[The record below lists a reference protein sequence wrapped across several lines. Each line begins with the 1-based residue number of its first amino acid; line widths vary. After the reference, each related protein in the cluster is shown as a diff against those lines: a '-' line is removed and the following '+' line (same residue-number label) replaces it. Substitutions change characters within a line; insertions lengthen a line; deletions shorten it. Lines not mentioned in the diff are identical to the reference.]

1 MLSPLM
7 PCRRLQAVLKASTSS
22 SGDSF
27 TQTTDVT
34 TGGGGGGGGGFD
46 ILTAVAGL
54 TLWAGSVGKQQTP

>member
-1 MLSPLM
+1 M
-7 PCRRLQAVLKASTSS
+7 ASTSS

-54 TLWAGSVGKQQTP
+54 TLWAGSVGDEQTLPPSLQKTHGLMS